1 MRAGITT
8 AAGIGADKGSSYS
21 PNLVNDIVVRIDER
35 LSRSFIE
42 GVSKLV
48 DGSSRDATLSTT
60 PIDHLAGMS
69 YGALDLTVHSD
80 KAAYDYFLK
89 SVLASQIN
97 GVNSGYSE
105 NAIKIVLSG
114 PLHRVVSEIP
124 KLTSPDKKGAAIQA
138 LAEACGL
145 SPLADAPE
153 LREHTGDYYPEASS
167 LHSQVREVL
176 GALWSRRLEMSGLSK

>member
-1 MRAGITT
+1 
-8 AAGIGADKGSSYS
+8 
-21 PNLVNDIVVRIDER
+21 
-35 LSRSFIE
+35 
-42 GVSKLV
+42 
-48 DGSSRDATLSTT
+48 
-60 PIDHLAGMS
+60 MS

-114 PLHRVVSEIP
+114 PLHQVVSEIP